1 MSPLVTPP
9 PNAISV
15 PTNTLEGWTI
25 IQHGGSPSGQGT
37 GYLNNGALVLTEG
50 DSFDVLAEYQ
60 VTVPQNPGILTF
72 RYQDLSFDPSATNH
86 EINDAFEASFVDAS
100 GNSLVPTFASG
111 RDAFFNITDGQA
123 AALGSG
129 TTLDSSSQRLSVD
142 ISSLQP
148 GAVGTLVLRLVNN
161 DQTTKTSVEI
171 VGDSSAPGITAGLLH
186 DTAPSASTNAS
197 YSTDGITTDPTL
209 TGTLTGT
216 VTQLQVQQDG
226 AAFQDITSAISGNQF
241 FYLPPNLAPGQHQF
255 VFQVSD
261 GQGDTSEATVNLTY
275 DLGPNAIIAGLT
287 QTTTGTSLT
296 FDASASTT
304 DVAPIY
310 SYLWTLPNGST
321 QTGATVSYDFAT
333 AGTYPVKLTV
343 TDVAG
348 ATNTA
353 MDNVLVNDV
362 LPNPTISGPA
372 TIAPGSTYLLSLATN
387 TNPTQTVTSWSINWG
402 DGDTQVVSGNPSS
415 VSHVY
420 QTGPDQVIVS
430 ASAVNADGTFN
441 ANSLNVQE
449 FLRWPGSSAV
459 KVLPALQP
467 GRRPE

>member
-1 MSPLVTPP
+1 MTDEGAASVQSPPTQPP
-9 PNAISV
+9 CHRRVPRRVVRPPVQPALQQTVERANPSRRHRRPSLRLRAASRGGCSCRESSGHATTERDLGPNQHPRRLDHHSAWRQPERSGDGLSEQWRPRLDRRRFVRRARRV
-15 PTNTLEGWTI
+15 P
-25 IQHGGSPSGQGT
+25 
-37 GYLNNGALVLTEG
+37 G
-50 DSFDVLAEYQ
+50 DRSAKSR
-60 VTVPQNPGILTF
+60 ILTF

-186 DTAPSASTNAS
+186 DTAPSGSTNAS

-255 VFQVSD
+255 VFEVSD

-287 QTTTGTSLT
+287 QTTTGASLT
-296 FDASASTT
+296 FDASA
-304 DVAPIY
+304 
-310 SYLWTLPNGST
+310 
-321 QTGATVSYDFAT
+321 
-333 AGTYPVKLTV
+333 
-343 TDVAG
+343 
-348 ATNTA
+348 
-353 MDNVLVNDV
+353 
-362 LPNPTISGPA
+362 
-372 TIAPGSTYLLSLATN
+372 
-387 TNPTQTVTSWSINWG
+387 
-402 DGDTQVVSGNPSS
+402 
-415 VSHVY
+415 
-420 QTGPDQVIVS
+420 
-430 ASAVNADGTFN
+430 
-441 ANSLNVQE
+441 
-449 FLRWPGSSAV
+449 
-459 KVLPALQP
+459 
-467 GRRPE
+467 